1 MRAREY
7 FEGIRAEVVKLE
19 QSKAMLEAMKARE
32 GAKGGGFE
40 PSVGGGDGDPM
51 DAVASRIDFEG
62 RLQMRIADAGELI
75 DEACSLLY
83 GGDNRGGLAKAK
95 GTRYADAVCMAYL
108 QAQPWAEIAE
118 VMQCSPKWCRELC
131 SAAFRYIDAAGFA
144 TIKEI

>member
-1 MRAREY
+1 MHAREY

-19 QSKAMLEAMKARE
+19 QSKAMLEAMKAKE

-40 PSVGGGDGDPM
+40 TLGGGDGDPM

-62 RLQMRIADAGELI
+62 RLQMRIADAEELI
-75 DEACSLLY
+75 GEACSLLY
-83 GGDNRGGLAKAK
+83 GRDDRGGLAKAK

-131 SAAFRYIDAAGFA
+131 GAAFRYIDDAGFA
-144 TIKEI
+144 AIKEF